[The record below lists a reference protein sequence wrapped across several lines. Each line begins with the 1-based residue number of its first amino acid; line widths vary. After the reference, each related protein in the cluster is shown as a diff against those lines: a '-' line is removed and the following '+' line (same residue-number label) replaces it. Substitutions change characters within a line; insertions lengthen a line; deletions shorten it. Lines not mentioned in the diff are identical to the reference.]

1 MSTPVRKNYQLTA
14 SAIAFVAAGLP
25 ISTASAWQINF
36 FDPSFLILWLGL
48 GLLASFG
55 TNLIFTLKPGEMA
68 GSFAVGYTLA
78 VIIRFVAD
86 ILINNYTR
94 SNLSMIL
101 LVTIATG
108 LVAGWL
114 GSVLWKMMKRSRNRN
129 KKKKK

>member
-14 SAIAFVAAGLP
+14 SAIAFVAAGIP

-36 FDPSFLILWLGL
+36 FDPSFLILWVGL

-55 TNLIFTLKPGEMA
+55 TNLIFTLKPSEMA

-114 GSVLWKMMKRSRNRN
+114 GSMLWKLMKRSRNQN